1 MTELLH
7 KELTGKIIGVYYD
20 VYNGLSQT
28 YPEFVYER
36 AMMADLRAQGIP
48 CVRQDKYVIRYKD
61 WIVGRQELDIFVA
74 QVVVVELKVADCIL
88 PIHLAQLLSYQKTVG
103 KEVGLLFRFGGPE
116 PEFERRILTSDIWET
131 NLQFEPPERVAETK
145 GLLYPELVFDVV
157 GGLIEVFKTLGPG
170 FVHRIYAN
178 ACFRELHHI
187 RGFEAL
193 RRKEVQVYY
202 RGQPLAQIKF
212 SHIQIEDKL
221 LVFPVA
227 VGDVNNI
234 RIHNLKDWMCHLQI
248 PIGILA
254 NFQDTRL
261 RPIIL
266 RI

>member
-28 YPEFVYER
+28 YPEFVYEK
-36 AMMADLRAQGIP
+36 AMMADLRRLGIP
-48 CVRQDKYVIRYKD
+48 CVRQDKYEIRYKD
-61 WIVGRQELDIFVA
+61 WIVGRQELDLFVA
-74 QVVVVELKVADCIL
+74 QAVVVELKVAERIEPL
-88 PIHLAQLLSYQKTVG
+88 HLAQLLSYLKTVG

-116 PEFERRILTSDIWET
+116 PEFARRVFTQSAWES
-131 NLQFEPPERVAETK
+131 NLRTGSPERLVDTE

-178 ACFRELHHI
+178 ACYRELHHV
-187 RGFEAL
+187 RGFQAL
-193 RRKEVQVYY
+193 PRREMQVYY
-202 RGQPLAQIKF
+202 RGRPLAQINF
-212 SHIQIEDKL
+212 SHIQIEDRL

-227 VGDVNNI
+227 IGDVRNI
-234 RIHNLKDWMCHLQI
+234 HLHNLKAWMRQLKI

-261 RPIIL
+261 NPIIL
-266 RI
+266 RA